1 MKYLSGISTR
11 SKGQREEGVGGARSS
26 CAQVVA
32 GDDDHLGQ
40 KAAANAFLGG
50 AALGERAAKE
60 TRLPAP
66 GLKPILKRNNLF
78 RETERPSDVSQSCS
92 SCNNN

>member
-1 MKYLSGISTR
+1 MAFLQDLRVRERRQWKCEKWAEPGTAVLR
-11 SKGQREEGVGGARSS
+11 SLR
-26 CAQVVA
+26 

-40 KAAANAFLGG
+40 KVAANAFLGRVVLREKG
-50 AALGERAAKE
+50 SKE

-66 GLKPILKRNNLF
+66 GLKPILKNNVF
-78 RETERPSDVSQSCS
+78 RETEWSSDVSQCL

>member
-1 MKYLSGISTR
+1 MAFPQDLRVREKREWAEPGAAVLR
-11 SKGQREEGVGGARSS
+11 SWR
-26 CAQVVA
+26 

>member
-26 CAQVVA
+26 CAQVV
-32 GDDDHLGQ
+32 DDHLGQ

-50 AALGERAAKE
+50 AALRERAAKE